1 MIVCLC
7 EGMSCR
13 DLRKAVQNGCTTVPD
28 LVRRTRAGSH
38 CAQCKCDLKR
48 IVEEERPRESRSDD
62 EAVIAK

>member
-13 DLRKAVQNGCTTVPD
+13 ELRKAVQNGCSSVPD

-38 CAQCKCDLKR
+38 CGQCKCDLKR
-48 IVEEERPRESRSDD
+48 ILDEERPVDVRKDD
-62 EAVIAK
+62 EAVSAK